1 VYYVAVGGQSEM
13 AHSIGARRA
22 VINSVERAGG
32 TTQKDRRRDDEA
44 AESLRRTDGRLEE
57 QWLRTCSQA
66 NQGSNILEGSQKS
79 GG

>member
-32 TTQKDRRRDDEA
+32 TAQKDRRRDDEA
-44 AESLRRTDGRLEE
+44 VESLRTDVGRLEE

-66 NQGSNILEGSQKS
+66 TRAAIGR
-79 GG
+79 